1 MPHVVINMSQLEL
14 ASLEALARG
23 EHYMEHAEMGK
34 AFIARARRLYDA
46 QKLDGQEARA
56 VERTAPLN
64 SVKRYYK
71 DLDEFRELDAYVC
84 CPSFNA
90 SKHADM
96 YARHAQL
103 SESLKAQAQAL
114 YELGVVVYT

>member
-1 MPHVVINMSQLEL
+1 MPHVTITMSQLEL

-34 AFIARARRLYDA
+34 AFIARARQLYDS
-46 QKLDGQEARA
+46 QKLDGQEACSVEHA
-56 VERTAPLN
+56 VNAA

-71 DLDEFRELDAYVC
+71 DLEEFRTLDAAVC
-84 CPSFNA
+84 CLSFNA
-90 SKHADM
+90 TKQADI

-103 SESLKAQAQAL
+103 SAALKAQAQAL
-114 YELGVVVYT
+114 HELGVDV

>member
-1 MPHVVINMSQLEL
+1 MPHVLMSITQLEL

-34 AFIARARRLYDA
+34 AFIARARQLYDS
-46 QKLDGQEARA
+46 QKLDGQEACA
-56 VERTAPLN
+56 VERAVPLN

-71 DLDEFRELDAYVC
+71 DLEEFRKLDEYVC
-84 CPSFNA
+84 CRSFND

-114 YELGVVVYT
+114 YELGVTV